1 MGVGECFFRT
11 LIMEDIPGPVK
22 LHFGRDGFNHE
33 SSADWNAWVQDVDNS
48 RELRSDTLGDVS
60 SSIDTVTREQK
71 LWLRKQK
78 AMTPKK
84 FQSVHP
90 ELLRDYS
97 EQQVIIDR
105 FS

>member
-1 MGVGECFFRT
+1 
-11 LIMEDIPGPVK
+11 MEDIPGPVK

-33 SSADWNAWVQDVDNS
+33 SSADWYAWVQDVNNS
-48 RELRSDTLGDVS
+48 RDLRSDTLGDVN

-71 LWLRKQK
+71 KWSRQQRE
-78 AMTPKK
+78 MTPKK

-97 EQQVIIDR
+97 EQQVIINR
-105 FS
+105 LT